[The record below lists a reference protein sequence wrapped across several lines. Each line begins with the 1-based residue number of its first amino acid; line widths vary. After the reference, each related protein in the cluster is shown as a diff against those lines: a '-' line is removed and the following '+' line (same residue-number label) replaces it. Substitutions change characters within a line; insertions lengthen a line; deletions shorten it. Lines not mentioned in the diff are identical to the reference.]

1 MVKLKAYRY
10 SHGIKITGY
19 DALTFNQLQ
28 KFITDHSLIE
38 RNVSYD
44 GSVNYDLKKRYYG
57 LSEDT
62 KTLYIHR
69 NTWDTFLGYCANRG
83 ISSNDIE
90 VTDAP
95 VPEYHDAQYK
105 LFDKY
110 VLRDYQVAIDED
122 IRKGWGRGVPKILP
136 EHRSSRVDLY
146 TGGGKGLLKTA
157 KVKIPNGWTTI
168 GELKVGDT
176 ITGWDGKPTKVTG
189 VYPQPKQTVYRLN
202 FADGRTIVTDG
213 PHLWKVYTTNA
224 YKENKWTI
232 QNTEEL
238 FRLKQLK
245 GTRVYIPLTKHDEDK
260 DIELPIP
267 PYTLGVI
274 LGDGCIR
281 NGIEISKLD
290 HEIFE
295 HVEKELPNELNLI
308 VKNELTRRISGNGRV
323 GSNTYT
329 NYLRDLGLFGKL
341 SYDKFVPDI
350 YLRGSA
356 KQRLAL
362 LQGLLDTDGTT
373 GKHGQVSFSS
383 SSYKLAT
390 DVQYLVRSLG
400 GIARIRHKTP
410 TYTHNGIK
418 KSGRTAYIVGIRYPK
433 PAELFRLSR
442 KRERVDYVNQ
452 YSENLKLRLE
462 SVTIEGVNETVCI
475 SVDHPD
481 KLFIT
486 DDFIVTHNTLSSLA
500 TVANMGCKA
509 VIMVSPKYFGIWI
522 KALTETYE
530 NIEGRYMT
538 VGGGDELR
546 SLIDRAI
553 EKDLGNIDFFI
564 VSNITYRTFLDN
576 YETYGDDIEQAGF
589 NCTPY
594 QFHEVLGVGVQINDE
609 YQDDPG
615 LAFRIDIFTNVA
627 KQIFLSATPFTGD
640 KYVTKMIDVAL
651 PESTKVRLPEYKAYI
666 NGLELIYYDV
676 NVKPKDFL
684 TPFKN
689 TYNHTRYETMMLKD
703 KKRFNQ
709 YLLMVERI
717 VEGLFLKD
725 YVKGQKCLLLFAR
738 IIFID
743 TVLKHLKKK
752 YPKVRI
758 GRHVSGSKY
767 EDLLKNDITL
777 STIKSSGTGV
787 DIINLRECVMFHATD
802 SEKDNIQIL
811 GRCRPLKDFP
821 GVTPRFTWLTCANI
835 PHHVR
840 YGTNKKKHFN
850 GRILELKRMRIA

>member
-1 MVKLKAYRY
+1 MAKLKAYRY

-95 VPEYHDAQYK
+95 VPEYRDAHYK

-168 GELKVGDT
+168 GELKIGDT

-213 PHLWKVYTTNA
+213 PHLWKVYV
-224 YKENKWTI
+224 ENEWVIK
-232 QNTEEL
+232 NTEEL
-238 FRLKQLK
+238 FQSNS
-245 GTRVYIPLTKHDEDK
+245 TNIYIPLVQFDNDS
-260 DIELPIP
+260 DIDLPID
-267 PYTLGVI
+267 PYTLGLS
-274 LGDGCIR
+274 LGDI
-281 NGIEISKLD
+281 
-290 HEIFE
+290 
-295 HVEKELPNELNLI
+295 PN
-308 VKNELTRRISGNGRV
+308 
-323 GSNTYT
+323 
-329 NYLRDLGLFGKL
+329 
-341 SYDKFVPDI
+341 I
-350 YLRGSA
+350 YFNGSA
-356 KQRLAL
+356 MQRLSL
-362 LQGLLDTDGTT
+362 IQGLLDTLQTT
-373 GKHGQVSFSS
+373 IKNSVISMAVSEAS
-383 SSYKLAT
+383 LAENI
-390 DVQYLVRSLG
+390 QSLVWSLG
-400 GIARIRHKTP
+400 GTAHLNKEPSQKRIF
-410 TYTHNGIK
+410 
-418 KSGRTAYIVGIRYPK
+418 IRIQHPHLSL
-433 PAELFRLSR
+433 LFRSTN
-442 KRERVDYVNQ
+442 KRELVETHVCG
-452 YSENLKLRLE
+452 SENLKLRLE
-462 SVTIEGVNETVCI
+462 SVAIEGVNETVCI

-594 QFHEVLGVGVQINDE
+594 QFHEVLGAGVQINDE

-743 TVLKHLKKK
+743 AVLKHLKKK